1 MHEKLFDDVFLCGML
16 YRNAIVAKTVKVKS
30 ELKEEKRSAFCMT
43 VLFLILSLICVAISC
58 YLLIFERQ
66 IPWSGGAAFAGLGII
81 FFFAFLIK
89 RKKYMIL
96 RSGVNG
102 EKEVY
107 NILKKLPNGFTV
119 ISNPV
124 IENRGKYNELDF
136 AVIGKDALF
145 IIEAK
150 NYRGTL
156 KGKVSDRE
164 LTQIKFGSGGKTY
177 EKTVKNPISQSDMQ
191 CKRMKTLLYD
201 MKISYTVFPILF
213 FADENIKL
221 DIVKDKPFDCK
232 IIKGENEL
240 LQYIQAS
247 HGKTKTNISCTKK
260 LIEVLK
266 R

>member
-1 MHEKLFDDVFLCGML
+1 MPFFYGTLCGVL
-16 YRNAIVAKTVKVKS
+16 YRNAIVARTVKVKS
-30 ELKEEKRSAFCMT
+30 ELKEEKRNAFFMT
-43 VLFLILSLICVAISC
+43 VIFLILSVLSVALSC
-58 YLLIFERQ
+58 YMLIFERQ
-66 IPWSGGAAFAGLGII
+66 IPWGVGAGFAFLGII
-81 FFFAFLIK
+81 FFCIFLIK

-156 KGKVSDRE
+156 KGKASDRE
-164 LTQIKFGSGGKTY
+164 LTQIKLGSGGKIY

-201 MKISYTVFPILF
+201 LGFSYTVFPILF
-213 FADENIKL
+213 FADETIKL
-221 DIVKDKPFDCK
+221 NIDNDKPFDCK

>member
-1 MHEKLFDDVFLCGML
+1 MHKKLYYDVFLCGML

-43 VLFLILSLICVAISC
+43 ALFLILSLICVAVSC

-66 IPWSGGAAFAGLGII
+66 IPWGVGAGFAVLGIV
-81 FFFAFLIK
+81 FFFVFLIK

-107 NILKKLPNGFTV
+107 NILKKLPNSFTV

-136 AVIGKDALF
+136 VVIGKDALF

-164 LTQIKFGSGGKTY
+164 LTQIKLGSGGKAY

-191 CKRMKTLLYD
+191 GKRMRTLLYD
-201 MKISYTVFPILF
+201 MKISYSVFPILF
-213 FADENIKL
+213 FADESIKL
-221 DIVKDKPFDCK
+221 DIVNDKSFDCK

-240 LQYIQAS
+240 LQYIQS
-247 HGKTKTNISCTKK
+247 VHGKTKTNTSCTKK
-260 LIEVLK
+260 LTEVLK

>member
-1 MHEKLFDDVFLCGML
+1 MA
-16 YRNAIVAKTVKVKS
+16 RTVKVKS
-30 ELKEEKRSAFCMT
+30 ELKEEKRSTFFITA
-43 VLFLILSLICVAISC
+43 LFLILSLFSAALSC
-58 YLLIFERQ
+58 YMLIFVRQ
-66 IPWSGGAAFAGLGII
+66 ISWGVGAGIAVLGII
-81 FFFAFLIK
+81 FFCTFLIK

-96 RSGVNG
+96 RSGVSG

-107 NILKKLPNGFTV
+107 DILKKLPNGFTV

-136 AVIGKDALF
+136 VVIGKDAIF
-145 IIEAK
+145 TVEAK
-150 NYRGTL
+150 NYRDTL

-164 LTQIKFGSGGKTY
+164 LTQIKLGSGGKTY

-191 CKRMKTLLYD
+191 GKRMRTLLSD

-213 FADENIKL
+213 FADKSIKL
-221 DIVKDKPFDCK
+221 DIVNDKSFDCK

-240 LQYIQAS
+240 LQYIQTM